1 MTTVTFHSPSHV
13 GAPLGG
19 SLIARLLGWFAPVE
33 PIRSRAL
40 DEAGRIAEAARVRRL
55 AQSLMADDPRFASD
69 LFAAADRHEIG

>member
-13 GAPLGG
+13 GAPLGA
-19 SLIARLLGWFAPVE
+19 SLIARTLRWFAPAE
-33 PIRSRAL
+33 PIRSGAL
-40 DEAGRIAEAARVRRL
+40 DETGRIAEAARVRRL